1 MKKLLLSVFA
11 IVFSLSLNAQ
21 CSPFDYDFGDV
32 QYGVYPDTATGLLP
46 GCIGE
51 SYYQPVYFKV
61 PTSGSDI
68 SPSLIGVQVT
78 SVQLDSI
85 VYNDGQNISN
95 LGLSLSCSAPNC
107 VFNGGSQYCGEIT
120 GIPNQIG
127 VFQITIR
134 VTVSG
139 IFPIVGEG
147 QIPLQFPGYVFN
159 VSSCDPNNT
168 QEIEYSFN
176 LGSVSPNPANQIAR
190 IPFELPN
197 NESVQLSV
205 VNMVGE
211 QLINKSFAGKRG
223 ENTITLDLAD
233 LPSGIYLYTMQSGS
247 HKSTRKLVVQH

>member
-11 IVFSLSLNAQ
+11 IVFSLSLSAQ

-32 QYGVYPDTATGLLP
+32 QFGVYPDTATGLLP
-46 GCIGE
+46 GCLGE
-51 SYYQPVYFKV
+51 PYYQPVYFKV
-61 PTSGSDI
+61 PTLGSDI
-68 SPSLIGVQVT
+68 SPELSGIQIV
-78 SVQLDSI
+78 SVQLNEI

-107 VFNGGSQYCGEIT
+107 LFNGGSQYCGEIT
-120 GIPNQIG
+120 GIPNQVG
-127 VFQITIR
+127 VFQITIL
-134 VTVSG
+134 VTITASTFLG
-139 IFPIVGEG
+139 TSQFPF
-147 QIPLQFPGYVFN
+147 QFPGYVFN

-168 QEIEYSFN
+168 PEIEYAFN
-176 LGSVSPNPANQIAR
+176 LGSVTPNPANQSAR

-223 ENTITLDLAD
+223 ENSISLDLAD

>member
-46 GCIGE
+46 GCLGE
-51 SYYQPVYFKV
+51 PYYQPVYFKV
-61 PTSGSDI
+61 PTDGEDVNPFLLGAQI
-68 SPSLIGVQVT
+68 T
-78 SVQLDSI
+78 NVQLNSI
-85 VYNDGQNISN
+85 VYDNGQDISN

-107 VFNGGSQYCGEIT
+107 LFNGGSQYCGEIT

-127 VFQITIR
+127 VFQITIL
-134 VTVSG
+134 VTVNASTFLG
-139 IFPIVGEG
+139 PIQLPV
-147 QIPLQFPGYVFN
+147 QFPGYTFN

-168 QEIEYSFN
+168 QEIDYSFN

-247 HKSTRKLVVQH
+247 HKSTRNLVFQH